1 MSRLTI
7 VSLLLVVCFG
17 WPLFAFAQSQ
27 SAFLERSLASN
38 DITQRLPSLDTLLKA
53 AERYSPLL
61 KEHDANIALTQ
72 IEEQM
77 QRRDWMRY
85 LGVNVGWSYGQF
97 DALTVNPDAA
107 VGVATTTSSQN
118 RYTLGAFFKM
128 PLFAV
133 INRGNAIQQTQIA
146 QEQAHYRRQF
156 DAIEVRKLVI
166 IQYQDLVRAHR
177 LLLISNNSFE
187 TIKLQAERT
196 EREFVDGLINVSEYS
211 RIYDMLINATEAL
224 ETRKI
229 TFVTAYLLLEETMGM
244 KLNL

>member
-1 MSRLTI
+1 MIRLTI
-7 VSLLLVVCFG
+7 VSVLLVVCFG
-17 WPLFAFAQSQ
+17 CPLFAFAQSQ

-53 AERYSPLL
+53 AEQYSPLL
-61 KEHDANIALTQ
+61 KEQDANIALAKL
-72 IEEQM
+72 EEQV

-85 LGVNVGWSYGQF
+85 LGGNVGWSYGQF

-118 RYTLGAFFKM
+118 RYTIGAFFKM

-133 INRGNAIQQTQIA
+133 LNRSNAIQQTQIA
-146 QEQAHYRRQF
+146 QEQALYRRQF
-156 DAIEVRKLVI
+156 QAIEVRKLVI
-166 IQYQDLVRAHR
+166 TQYQDLVQAHR
-177 LLLISNNSFE
+177 LLLISNNSFQ

-196 EREFVDGLINVSEYS
+196 EREFVDGLINVTEYA
-211 RIYDMLINATEAL
+211 RVYDMLIKSTEAL

-229 TFVTAYLLLEETMGM
+229 AFVTAYLLLEETMGI